1 MNQPLNA
8 EIDKC
13 MKRVPEPEPEEGVIG
28 CSEKLHAAAEAFTKH
43 RTSEVHWKQRAEAAG
58 GHEQWE
64 VVGEWAHRRLC
75 AVSAQSRSWSALLPL
90 RVGDCSGR
98 SIRSSSGHQEKWP

>member
-28 CSEKLHAAAEAFTKH
+28 CSEKLHTAAEAFTKH
-43 RTSEVHWKQRAEAAG
+43 RTSEVHWKQRAKTAG
-58 GHEQWE
+58 AREQWE
-64 VVGEWAHRRLC
+64 VVGEWGSSEAVCPAPSACWRLL
-75 AVSAQSRSWSALLPL
+75 W
-90 RVGDCSGR
+90 
-98 SIRSSSGHQEKWP
+98 